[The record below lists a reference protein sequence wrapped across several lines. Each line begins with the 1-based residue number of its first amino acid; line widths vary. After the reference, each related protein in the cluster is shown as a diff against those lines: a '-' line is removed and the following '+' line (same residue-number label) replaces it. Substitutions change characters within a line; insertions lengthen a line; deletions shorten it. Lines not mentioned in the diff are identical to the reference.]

1 LPFTGFLPVQL
12 LLRHT
17 FVGGTSDI
25 AAAVYRGR

>member
-1 LPFTGFLPVQL
+1 VQL

-25 AAAVYRGR
+25 AAAVPGAVMM